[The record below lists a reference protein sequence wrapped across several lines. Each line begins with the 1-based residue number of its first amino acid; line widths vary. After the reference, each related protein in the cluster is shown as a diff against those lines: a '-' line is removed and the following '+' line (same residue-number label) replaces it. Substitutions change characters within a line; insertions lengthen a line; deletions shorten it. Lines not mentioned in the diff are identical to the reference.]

1 MYQIFLSPMTHTSS
15 HHDNKKAVSQFSAP
29 QVLLVSSK
37 NHEVLTKSKGLP
49 PWLILYNRRLFMF
62 WELKALKMAFDFKS

>member
-1 MYQIFLSPMTHTSS
+1 MKNYSGWYLKGHRTMYQKNDLLFMNHTSS

-37 NHEVLTKSKGLP
+37 NHEVLAKSKALP
-49 PWLILYNRRLFMF
+49 PWLILQP
-62 WELKALKMAFDFKS
+62 